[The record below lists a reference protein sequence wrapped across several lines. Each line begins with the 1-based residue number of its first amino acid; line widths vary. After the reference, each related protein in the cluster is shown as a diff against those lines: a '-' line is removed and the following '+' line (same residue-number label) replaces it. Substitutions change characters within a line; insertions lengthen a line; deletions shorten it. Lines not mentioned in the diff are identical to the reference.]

1 MAILLSLLDCNVNC
15 ESQICKRNKHRGC
28 TLMAFGLF
36 FFFQFFRFFFHVGRR
51 KKWASCQS
59 LGEMRAMSPPTW
71 LSYCWLS
78 ITAPGLALQEKG
90 AGFWSLNDVPTQLL
104 PPSFSCPSVT
114 TVANF
119 AKTRPRANPMLNL
132 SFFWGGGGHAVLCDM
147 WNISSPTRDGIH
159 APCIGSVES

>member
-1 MAILLSLLDCNVNC
+1 M
-15 ESQICKRNKHRGC
+15 
-28 TLMAFGLF
+28 
-36 FFFQFFRFFFHVGRR
+36 
-51 KKWASCQS
+51 
-59 LGEMRAMSPPTW
+59 
-71 LSYCWLS
+71 
-78 ITAPGLALQEKG
+78 
-90 AGFWSLNDVPTQLL
+90 NDVPTQLL